1 MLISFAKKNFFFFFL
16 KQKHMKKLQT
26 LAVGNGKKK
35 IKEVHLGR
43 KFFRDKVLKGA
54 NHVL

>member
-1 MLISFAKKNFFFFFL
+1 MLISFAKKIFFFFFL